1 MVIFDKFLRQNLIKI
16 YAKNHQIASF
26 YKIFSGQHGPKPPST
41 SVKNLAP
48 PPPLNLGYDPVIRVY
63 TRWIHDSS
71 IIRSS
76 MKEHRNYTQC
86 RTYGELNSNI

>member
-1 MVIFDKFLRQNLIKI
+1 MEIFDKFLRQNLIKI
-16 YAKNHQIASF
+16 YAKTHQIAPF
-26 YKIFSGQHGPKPPST
+26 FKIFSGQHNPKPPST
-41 SVKNLAP
+41 SLKNLATP
-48 PPPLNLGYDPVIRVY
+48 PPNLGYDPVIHVY

-76 MKEHRNYTQC
+76 MTEHRNYTQC